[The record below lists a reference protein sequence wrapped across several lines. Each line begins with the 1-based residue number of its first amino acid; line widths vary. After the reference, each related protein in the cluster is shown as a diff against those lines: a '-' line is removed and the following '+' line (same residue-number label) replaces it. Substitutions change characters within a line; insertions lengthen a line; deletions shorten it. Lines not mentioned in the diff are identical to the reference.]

1 MSEVVHFI
9 LGQSAAGSLR
19 EAFPRARIACMVDW
33 LSDGRC
39 RFAHADGLL
48 AWLAPVAVAFAS
60 GLVRVYKHAVT
71 PDDGNGAAAR
81 AGRLERFARGTAALS
96 ALGADELREQI
107 AGMNHIGV
115 GIGGTTGVLDVAGD
129 PVFVKRLPLTDL
141 ERTPDNLMST
151 ANLFDLPV
159 VCHYG
164 VGFAPSV
171 GAWRELAAS
180 TMATEWTLAGRLDC
194 FPLLYHWRVVDG
206 AAFADALPDE
216 LADRDR
222 AVAHWHGSPAVGHR
236 IDAIARSTASLVL
249 MFEYVAHHLPE
260 WLAVEVAAGSGEA
273 AVAIVERALRFDLA
287 RMNAAGLLHF
297 DAHLGNMLTDG
308 ARVYFADLGLATSPR
323 FALSP
328 DEAAFI
334 AANAGHDPCHAI
346 TRLVDWLVTELAGAP
361 DWLARNDAIAR
372 VAAGGTLGA
381 SVPAWA
387 AAIIERYAPVAAVI
401 NEFYRQLHLEDRRTP
416 YPAAAV
422 HRACATA
429 GLDLAAA
436 DGDWPPRTS

>member
-1 MSEVVHFI
+1 M
-9 LGQSAAGSLR
+9 
-19 EAFPRARIACMVDW
+19 
-33 LSDGRC
+33 
-39 RFAHADGLL
+39 
-48 AWLAPVAVAFAS
+48 
-60 GLVRVYKHAVT
+60 T
-71 PDDGNGAAAR
+71 PDDGTSAAKR
-81 AGRLERFARGTAALS
+81 ADRLDRFARANAALS
-96 ALGADELREQI
+96 ALGDGELRERM
-107 AGMNHIGV
+107 AAMTNLGV

-141 ERTPDNLMST
+141 ERAPHNMMST

-159 VCHYG
+159 ACHYG
-164 VGFAPSV
+164 VGYHPGF
-171 GAWRELAAS
+171 GAWRELTAS
-180 TMATEWTLAGRLDC
+180 MMATEWVLDGRFDC

-206 AAFADALPDE
+206 AAFGDALPDE

-222 AVAHWHGSPAVGHR
+222 AVGHWHGSPAVGHR
-236 IDAIARSTASLVL
+236 IDAVAQSTASLVL
-249 MFEYVAHHLPE
+249 MFEYVPHRLPD
-260 WLAVEVAAGSGEA
+260 WLAAEVAAGAGEA
-273 AVAIVERALRFDLA
+273 TIAIVERALRFDLA

-308 ARVYFADLGLATSPR
+308 ARVYLTDFGLATSPR

-328 DEAAFI
+328 DESAFI

-381 SVPAWA
+381 SVPPWA

-429 GLDLAAA
+429 RLDLAAA
-436 DGDWPPRTS
+436 DKD